1 MGSSITSGS
10 NRANEAVIKALD
22 SPLLNDNKIEGSKNV
37 LLLIVSGTEEITID
51 EIGEINEYIQNETG
65 NSANIIMG
73 VGEDLELGNN
83 ISVTIIATGFGD
95 EKQKS
100 LVSSESKKIIY
111 NLDQDHPFEKTLID
125 EDKEVLDN
133 LTDQTDTIID
143 EKLNDESQQ
152 KKIESE
158 INEILRNIDITYE
171 VVEPEI
177 NIDEIEVNDVE
188 YVFPELNDV
197 SEDNGSSNEIT
208 FGLFSYDNEISN
220 NKEKQE
226 IIESDPEYESH
237 NNFETEQVTDF
248 SNIEEDNIEFIKLD
262 LNDEVSIDY
271 EVNDDISVN
280 DEIEINEREETEN
293 LFEKPIDT
301 DLDNENLIRKE
312 NLKQYNYVFK
322 NKNSTIED
330 LEKIPAYKRMG
341 IEIND
346 QKSNNEDILSK
357 TILNEDN
364 KLEFPNV
371 NTYLHDNVD

>member
-1 MGSSITSGS
+1 
-10 NRANEAVIKALD
+10 
-22 SPLLNDNKIEGSKNV
+22 
-37 LLLIVSGTEEITID
+37 
-51 EIGEINEYIQNETG
+51 
-65 NSANIIMG
+65 
-73 VGEDLELGNN
+73 
-83 ISVTIIATGFGD
+83 
-95 EKQKS
+95 
-100 LVSSESKKIIY
+100 
-111 NLDQDHPFEKTLID
+111 LID

-237 NNFETEQVTDF
+237 NNFETEQVTGF

>member
-1 MGSSITSGS
+1 M
-10 NRANEAVIKALD
+10 
-22 SPLLNDNKIEGSKNV
+22 
-37 LLLIVSGTEEITID
+37 
-51 EIGEINEYIQNETG
+51 
-65 NSANIIMG
+65 
-73 VGEDLELGNN
+73 
-83 ISVTIIATGFGD
+83 
-95 EKQKS
+95 
-100 LVSSESKKIIY
+100 
-111 NLDQDHPFEKTLID
+111 
-125 EDKEVLDN
+125 
-133 LTDQTDTIID
+133 
-143 EKLNDESQQ
+143 
-152 KKIESE
+152 
-158 INEILRNIDITYE
+158 IL
-171 VVEPEI
+171 
-177 NIDEIEVNDVE
+177 
-188 YVFPELNDV
+188 
-197 SEDNGSSNEIT
+197 SNEIT

-220 NKEKQE
+220 NKEKNE
-226 IIESDPEYESH
+226 IIESDLEYENH
-237 NNFETEQVTDF
+237 NNFETEHVTDF
-248 SNIEEDNIEFIKLD
+248 SNIEEENIEFIKLD

-271 EVNDDISVN
+271 EANDDISVN
-280 DEIEINEREETEN
+280 EEIEINEREETEN

>member
-1 MGSSITSGS
+1 M
-10 NRANEAVIKALD
+10 
-22 SPLLNDNKIEGSKNV
+22 
-37 LLLIVSGTEEITID
+37 
-51 EIGEINEYIQNETG
+51 
-65 NSANIIMG
+65 
-73 VGEDLELGNN
+73 
-83 ISVTIIATGFGD
+83 
-95 EKQKS
+95 
-100 LVSSESKKIIY
+100 
-111 NLDQDHPFEKTLID
+111 ID
-125 EDKEVLDN
+125 EDKEVIDN
-133 LTDQTDTIID
+133 LTNQTDVIID

-158 INEILRNIDITYE
+158 INEILSNIDITYE

-188 YVFPELNDV
+188 YVFPELNNFSKD
-197 SEDNGSSNEIT
+197 SDSNNEIS
-208 FGLFSYDNEISN
+208 FDLFSYDNEISN
-220 NKEKQE
+220 NKEKHE
-226 IIESDPEYESH
+226 IIESDLEYESH
-237 NNFETEQVTDF
+237 NNFEKEHITDI

-271 EVNDDISVN
+271 DVNDVIPGN
-280 DEIEINEREETEN
+280 DEIEINERKKTEN

-301 DLDNENLIRKE
+301 NLDNENLIRKE

-346 QKSNNEDILSK
+346 QKSNNEDILSN